1 MFLYLGKKKKIYMFT
16 AIATFI
22 QSFVYFL
29 VALTIFAFAIL
40 LFIQVNAEVFEAMN
54 KDLHISAYIR
64 LIKSKVSKII

>member
-1 MFLYLGKKKKIYMFT
+1 MFT

-29 VALTIFAFAIL
+29 VALAIFAFVTL
-40 LFIQVNAEVFEAMN
+40 LFIQVNVEVFEVMN

-64 LIKSKVSKII
+64 LIKSKISKII